1 MRKWVV
7 VAIAILIAALAG
19 ASVYFRPDRAIRLA
33 TGFVAHNV
41 CSKTFVSGLDP
52 QVAFAEFSDRAGIR
66 RLRRVLRF
74 DLDRTARTVDASTLG
89 LFRSR
94 AAFHD
99 GLGCVE
105 LLGSKPP
112 YLLKNDVEA
121 LKAKTPPLLPEIA
134 GPSTGRTIG
143 SGVEGGA
150 RSRLRGA
157 RDAAVPQD
165 QGGGRG
171 P

>member
-1 MRKWVV
+1 MNLRKWAVV
-7 VAIAILIAALAG
+7 IAVAIPLAALAG

-52 QVAFAEFSDRAGIR
+52 QAAFTEFSDRAGIR
-66 RLRRVLRF
+66 RLRYALRF
-74 DLDRTARTVDASTLG
+74 QMDRTTRTVDASTFG
-89 LFRSR
+89 LFGSR

-105 LLGSKPP
+105 LLGSKEP

-121 LKAKTPPLLPEIA
+121 LKAKTSRCFPRLPVRHWSNH
-134 GPSTGRTIG
+134 PMR
-143 SGVEGGA
+143 
-150 RSRLRGA
+150 R
-157 RDAAVPQD
+157 
-165 QGGGRG
+165 
-171 P
+171 